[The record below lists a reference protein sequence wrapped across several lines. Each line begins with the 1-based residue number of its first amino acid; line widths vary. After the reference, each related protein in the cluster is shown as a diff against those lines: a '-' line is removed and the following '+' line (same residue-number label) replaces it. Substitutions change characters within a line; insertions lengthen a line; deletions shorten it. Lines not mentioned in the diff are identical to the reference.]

1 MNDFQRGYICAVSC
15 MVHGHGA
22 GVEAEEAL
30 RALGPFNWD
39 EMEPYDR
46 KILEP
51 LREKVTR

>member
-15 MVHGHGA
+15 IVRSHGV

-39 EMEPYDR
+39 EMEPYDQM
-46 KILEP
+46 ILEP
-51 LREKVTR
+51 LREQVTR